1 MYFCHP
7 SVLACV
13 KLCGY
18 RQQRDSFTGPK
29 EKVSFDISNG
39 QIYVEKL
46 RKNSFSKNICKEDV
60 HIWAKTS
67 IWVSTNTHLF
77 VCKSNIVNHSM
88 VETLKRCTHIFV
100 YLFLFNVNWDKVNYQ
115 KWWCFIS
122 HYNLVFEMSVG

>member
-39 QIYVEKL
+39 QIYVEKFEEKIVFRRIFA
-46 RKNSFSKNICKEDV
+46 RKMYTYEQKQAYGCLLIL
-60 HIWAKTS
+60 I
-67 IWVSTNTHLF
+67 
-77 VCKSNIVNHSM
+77 
-88 VETLKRCTHIFV
+88 
-100 YLFLFNVNWDKVNYQ
+100 YLSVKA
-115 KWWCFIS
+115 IS
-122 HYNLVFEMSVG
+122 